1 MLEMILCYVAGTA
14 AGLLLFRTY
23 VKERIVSGTVD
34 MLLAEDY
41 LHGEVDDDGV
51 MQLTKI
57 EDIEPRGISPEL
69 WRQLEAALRE
79 MEDETMSEEIMEND
93 DEK

>member
-34 MLLAEDY
+34 MLLEEKY
-41 LHGEVDDDGV
+41 LYGEVDGDGV
-51 MQLTKI
+51 MHLTKI
-57 EDIEPRGISPEL
+57 EDIEPRISPEL
-69 WRQLEAALRE
+69 WERLEAAMRE
-79 MEDETMSEEIMEND
+79 MEGETISEEIMEND
-93 DEK
+93 E

>member
-1 MLEMILCYVAGTA
+1 MLEMIVCYVAGTA

-34 MLLAEDY
+34 MLLEEKY
-41 LHGEVDDDGV
+41 LYGEVDGDVV
-51 MQLTKI
+51 MHLTKI
-57 EDIEPRGISPEL
+57 EDIEPRISPEL
-69 WRQLEAALRE
+69 WSQLEAALKE

-93 DEK
+93 DET

>member
-1 MLEMILCYVAGTA
+1 MLEMIVCYVAGTA

-69 WRQLEAALRE
+69 WSQLEAALKE
-79 MEDETMSEEIMEND
+79 MEEETMSEEIMEND
-93 DEK
+93 DET

>member
-1 MLEMILCYVAGTA
+1 MLEMIMCYVAGTA

-34 MLLAEDY
+34 MLLAENY
-41 LHGEVDDDGV
+41 LCGEVDDDGV

-57 EDIEPRGISPEL
+57 EDIEPCGVSPEL
-69 WRQLEAALRE
+69 WNQLEAALKE
-79 MEDETMSEEIMEND
+79 MEDESMSEEIMERD
-93 DEK
+93 DD

>member
-1 MLEMILCYVAGTA
+1 MLEMIVCYVAGTA

-51 MQLTKI
+51 IQLTKI

-69 WRQLEAALRE
+69 WSQLEAALKE
-79 MEDETMSEEIMEND
+79 MEEETMSEEIMENE
-93 DEK
+93 DET

>member
-1 MLEMILCYVAGTA
+1 MLEMIACYVAGTA

-41 LHGEVDDDGV
+41 LHGEVDADGV

>member
-1 MLEMILCYVAGTA
+1 MLEMIACYVAGTA

-41 LHGEVDDDGV
+41 LCGEVDDDGV

-69 WRQLEAALRE
+69 WSQLEAALKE
-79 MEDETMSEEIMEND
+79 MEDETMSEEITEND
-93 DEK
+93 DET